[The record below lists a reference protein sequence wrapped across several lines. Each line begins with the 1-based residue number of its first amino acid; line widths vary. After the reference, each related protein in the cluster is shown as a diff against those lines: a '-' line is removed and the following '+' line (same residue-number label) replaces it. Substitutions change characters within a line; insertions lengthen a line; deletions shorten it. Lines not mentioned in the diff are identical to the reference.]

1 MNIPVEQYILYSEA
15 ELNVLPLSSFC
26 HDGCI
31 FCSHKNTAP
40 DDLRSSGFYGYRR
53 SFEDVSEHIGFLD
66 PEKRVVIGESAT
78 KISEG
83 EPFMWKGVEKI
94 ILAVRSHIGK
104 NLISIT
110 TSGGF
115 IGDDLFNIINAA
127 APLEINF
134 SLNSFN
140 AKTRDRI
147 VLDGRSAK
155 AFENLERLSGY
166 GESLKLSVSLMA
178 INEEI
183 TPLALI
189 VEDIENLRKIS
200 NIALIKVFLPRFA
213 EGLFSKFFKNYDE
226 FTSYA
231 ERVSAVLSGINAF
244 SRTPVVLE
252 PLAPPDTKITVH
264 AVTPDSRACLAGIR
278 TGDEIL
284 SVNGRKPR
292 SRSEAYR
299 FITKTAGKLEL
310 TVNEN
315 KAAASNKSRNKTI
328 TFEDFDGKTE
338 GAGGMIFISDISTYD
353 LDRFIEINGEL
364 AAKGS
369 EALALTT
376 VISENYLRRVF
387 LENNILNIKPAA
399 VKSVNFKGNI
409 DCTGLLTFKDIETA
423 IGGTGLKNKE
433 SGTGGERQKITKT
446 ADGGLDI
453 QKNEEAELSRNI
465 IIPGIMFDHLGFDL
479 NGERLEDFKEKFET
493 NFIVI

>member
-31 FCSHKNTAP
+31 FCSHKNASP
-40 DDLRSSGFYGYRR
+40 DTLRSNGFYGYRR
-53 SFEDVSEHIGFLD
+53 SFEEVAEHIGFLD

-94 ILAVRSHIGK
+94 ILAVRSRIGK

-115 IGDDLFNIINAA
+115 IGDDFFNIINKA

-155 AFENLERLSGY
+155 AFENLERLSKY

-178 INEEI
+178 INEET
-183 TPLALI
+183 TPIALI
-189 VEDIENLRKIS
+189 VEDIENLRKMA

-213 EGLFSKFFKNYDE
+213 EELFSKFFENYDE
-226 FTSYA
+226 FTAYA
-231 ERVSAVLSGINAF
+231 EKVSSVLSGVNA
-244 SRTPVVLE
+244 SGSIPVVLE
-252 PLAPPDTKITVH
+252 PLAPPDTKVAIH
-264 AVTPDSRACLAGIR
+264 AVAPDSTAFRAGIKA
-278 TGDEIL
+278 GDEIL
-284 SVNGRKPR
+284 SVNGRKPKT
-292 SRSEAYR
+292 RSEAYQ
-299 FITKTAGKLEL
+299 FITKTAGTIEL
-310 TVNEN
+310 TINEN
-315 KAAASNKSRNKTI
+315 KAASSNESRNKKL
-328 TFEDFDGKTE
+328 TFEDFDGKSE
-338 GAGGMIFISDISTYD
+338 GAGGMIFISDINPSE
-353 LDRFIEINGEL
+353 LDGFIRINREL
-364 AAKGS
+364 AANGA

-376 VISENYLRRVF
+376 ALSESYLKAVF
-387 LENNILNIKPAA
+387 LENGISNIKPAA
-399 VKSVNFKGNI
+399 VKNVNFKGNI
-409 DCTGLLTFKDIETA
+409 DCAGLLTLKDIEA
-423 IGGTGLKNKE
+423 ALRGDGLSK
-433 SGTGGERQKITKT
+433 SV
-446 ADGGLDI
+446 
-453 QKNEEAELSRNI
+453 

-479 NGERLEDFKEKFET
+479 NGERLDEFKEKFET